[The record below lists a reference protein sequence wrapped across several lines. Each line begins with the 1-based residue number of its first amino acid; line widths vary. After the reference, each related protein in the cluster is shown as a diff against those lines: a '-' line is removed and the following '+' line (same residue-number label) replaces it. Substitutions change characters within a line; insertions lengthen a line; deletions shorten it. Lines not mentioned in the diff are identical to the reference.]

1 MYQIRGLLHDLL
13 WQILIKILKVGEVF
27 SVAGSM
33 ALGTAIDL
41 EETSNFHFQK
51 FLKMIQP
58 WGSSLGDG
66 FSPSDSTTC
75 SHLLSTSE
83 C

>member
-1 MYQIRGLLHDLL
+1 MSHDLKIWIRSEILLILSMYQIRGLLHDLL
-13 WQILIKILKVGEVF
+13 WQILIKISKVGEVF

-51 FLKMIQP
+51 FLKMI
-58 WGSSLGDG
+58 
-66 FSPSDSTTC
+66 
-75 SHLLSTSE
+75 
-83 C
+83 